1 VTLAATL
8 RRPGIARLGVAGL
21 LSEMGDWMLF
31 IALPLFVLS
40 LTGSSFVTATVF
52 ALELV
57 PMVLAA
63 PLAGVLVDRC
73 EPWRLMRTVAALQA
87 VAILPLLW
95 VGSADDLWIVYAVV
109 VVESLLATILEP
121 CRSTTVAGLV
131 PPDDLLG
138 VNQALAL
145 LASVARLTG
154 GPLGGLVLG
163 LRGIDGVVLADAA
176 TFAGVAALFAIRAP
190 RPAGPPRQA
199 PGEQARAGR
208 EWVEGL
214 AVVGRSPVLRRTMVV
229 VALAALAQG
238 AFVVLFVLFVV
249 RDLGASEADVGV
261 LRGVQAVGSIA
272 AGLLLAPLVRR
283 IDPGRLL
290 AISLGVIGVLSLIT
304 WNAPRLTTTFGAY
317 VALFVVVGAPALTTM
332 TGLMTVVQTHAAP
345 EVRGR
350 VMSTLFAVLGGV
362 QAGGMLLA
370 GLVGTGAG
378 LTAALEVQGGLY
390 LVAAAVA
397 AGLAPWPRPLRDRPR
412 STTGPGTKTTR
423 SRVARDA
430 LRCAAPEGA
439 SRLQSGGPCNPW
451 ASLSATRFR
460 VWGQRMRAAPRGQRA
475 PREEAASSGESSS
488 SAR

>member
-1 VTLAATL
+1 MTLAATL
-8 RRPGIARLGVAGL
+8 RRPGIARLGAAGL
-21 LSEMGDWMLF
+21 LSEIGDWMLF

-73 EPWRLMRTVAALQA
+73 DPWRLMRTVAALQA

-95 VGSADDLWIVYAVV
+95 VGSPDDLGVVYAVV
-109 VVESLLATILEP
+109 VAESLLATILEP

-131 PPDDLLG
+131 PSADLLG
-138 VNQALAL
+138 VNQALAMV
-145 LASVARLTG
+145 AGVARLTG
-154 GPLGGLVLG
+154 GPLGGILLG
-163 LRGIDGVVLADAA
+163 LRGIDAVVLADAA
-176 TFAGVAALFAIRAP
+176 TFAGVAALFAFRRP
-190 RPAGPPRQA
+190 RSAA
-199 PGEQARAGR
+199 PGRRVRARAGR

-214 AVVGRSPVLRRTMVV
+214 AVVGRSPVLRRTLAV

-261 LRGVQAVGSIA
+261 LRGVQAAGSIA

-283 IDPGRLL
+283 IDAGRLL
-290 AISLGVIGVLSLIT
+290 AVSLAVVGALSLVI
-304 WNAPRLTTTFGAY
+304 WNGPRVTTAFGVY
-317 VALFVVVGAPALTTM
+317 IALFVAVGAPALTTM

-362 QAGGMLLA
+362 QAGGMLVA
-370 GLVGTGAG
+370 GLVGTGDG
-378 LTAALEVQGGLY
+378 LTAALEVQGCLY
-390 LVAAAVA
+390 LAAALIA
-397 AGLAPWPRPLRDRPR
+397 RGLAP
-412 STTGPGTKTTR
+412 
-423 SRVARDA
+423 RVRRGRA
-430 LRCAAPEGA
+430 LQLAPWHPAG
-439 SRLQSGGPCNPW
+439 
-451 ASLSATRFR
+451 
-460 VWGQRMRAAPRGQRA
+460 
-475 PREEAASSGESSS
+475 
-488 SAR
+488 

>member
-1 VTLAATL
+1 MTLAATL
-8 RRPGIARLGVAGL
+8 RRPGIARLGAAGL
-21 LSEMGDWMLF
+21 LSEIGDWMLF

-95 VGSADDLWIVYAVV
+95 VGSADDLWVVYAVV

-131 PPDDLLG
+131 PPADLLG
-138 VNQALAL
+138 VNQALAM
-145 LASVARLTG
+145 LANVARLIG
-154 GPLGGLVLG
+154 GPLGGIVLG
-163 LRGIDGVVLADAA
+163 LRGIEGVVLADAA
-176 TFAGVAALFAIRAP
+176 TFAGVAVLFAVRRP
-190 RPAGPPRQA
+190 RPTAPA
-199 PGEQARAGR
+199 PGSAGVRARAGR

-214 AVVGRSPVLRRTMVV
+214 AVVGRSPVLRRTLVV

-261 LRGVQAVGSIA
+261 LRGVQAAGSIA

-290 AISLGVIGVLSLIT
+290 AVSLAVVGALSLVI
-304 WNAPRLTTTFGAY
+304 WNGPQVTTAFGVY
-317 VALFVVVGAPALTTM
+317 VALFVAVGAPALTTM
-332 TGLMTVVQTHAAP
+332 TGLMTLVQTHAAP

-350 VMSTLFAVLGGV
+350 VMSTVLAVLGGV
-362 QAGGMLLA
+362 QAGGMLVA
-370 GLVGTGAG
+370 GLVGTGGG
-378 LTAALEVQGGLY
+378 LTAALEVQGCLY
-390 LVAAAVA
+390 LAAALIA
-397 AGLAPWPRPLRDRPR
+397 RGLAPRARRGRALQLAPSPRA
-412 STTGPGTKTTR
+412 G
-423 SRVARDA
+423 
-430 LRCAAPEGA
+430 
-439 SRLQSGGPCNPW
+439 
-451 ASLSATRFR
+451 
-460 VWGQRMRAAPRGQRA
+460 
-475 PREEAASSGESSS
+475 
-488 SAR
+488 

>member
-1 VTLAATL
+1 VTIAATL
-8 RRPGIARLGVAGL
+8 RRPGIARLGAAGL
-21 LSEMGDWMLF
+21 LSEIGDWMLF

-73 EPWRLMRTVAALQA
+73 EPWRLMRTGAALQA

-95 VGSADDLWIVYAVV
+95 VGSADDLWIVYTVV

-121 CRSTTVAGLV
+121 CRSTTVAELV
-131 PPDDLLG
+131 PPADLLG

-145 LASVARLTG
+145 VASVARLTG
-154 GPLGGLVLG
+154 GPLGGVVLG
-163 LRGIDGVVLADAA
+163 LHGIDGVVLADAA

-190 RPAGPPRQA
+190 RPTRPANNRA
-199 PGEQARAGR
+199 SVRARAGR
-208 EWVEGL
+208 EWIEGL
-214 AVVGRSPVLRRTMVV
+214 AVVGRSPVLRRTIVV

-272 AGLLLAPLVRR
+272 AALLLAPVARR
-283 IDPGRLL
+283 LDPGRLL
-290 AISLGVIGVLSLIT
+290 AISLAVIGVLSLVI
-304 WNAPRLTTTFGAY
+304 WNGPRVTTAFAAY
-317 VALFVVVGAPALTTM
+317 VALFVAVGAPAMTTM

-390 LVAAAVA
+390 LLAAVVA
-397 AGLAPWPRPLRDRPR
+397 TGLAPRPHRRR
-412 STTGPGTKTTR
+412 
-423 SRVARDA
+423 A
-430 LRCAAPEGA
+430 LQLAP
-439 SRLQSGGPCNPW
+439 W
-451 ASLSATRFR
+451 
-460 VWGQRMRAAPRGQRA
+460 RA
-475 PREEAASSGESSS
+475 PG
-488 SAR
+488 